1 MLDSLRAFSRTWIAK
16 ILLAVLVVSF
26 GIFGINNVVTGIGAN
41 TVARVG
47 DEDISLRDFQRAY
60 EQQLNAAGQQ
70 LGRIPTGP
78 EAVALGLPN
87 NAIGLLAGDAAI
99 DSLGARLG
107 LGASEERL
115 AELIRQDPNFGGTL
129 GQFQRENFV
138 AVLRQAGFTEAEYLA
153 MKAKDARRQQLVSA
167 LFADAHVPQVALDI
181 VNRYTKDQRTV
192 DYFIVNDT
200 AVPPVAEPTED
211 ELKAYLAANQSSFRT
226 LETRTV
232 DVLSLSP
239 AILAKTITVSE
250 EAIAAEYERTK
261 ANLTKAEKRTIRQ
274 VVLPDDAAAAAFE
287 TGKTAG
293 TPFETLVQQVNLPIT
308 ELGTLGKAEVLDPA
322 VADAAFGLEAGGF
335 VIIPGVQ
342 GKRVIQV
349 SAIQPGGEIPLA
361 EARARLVE
369 TLALAEAR
377 KQYADVL
384 DQVEELRAAFQP
396 LPEIAER
403 FKLPLASVG
412 VTASGAELAAAADIP
427 EAGRSKVATAI
438 FAAKPEDK
446 LTPSVALDGQQQVWF
461 DLKSVD
467 VARDQTLD
475 EVRDA
480 VIAGW
485 TRQKTDEAVAAEV
498 DKITAQLKSGAT
510 IADLAVSVNQFPQIS
525 QPMTRTG
532 DGTPVFDASV
542 ASAIFAGGADHYGSA
557 RNQDGDYVIF
567 RVVDILPAEGE
578 GDAANKSYVEN
589 TTRDG
594 LYSLFITALR
604 NDAGVKINQAA
615 LNQLLALDATPN

>member
-70 LGRIPTGP
+70 LGRVPTGQ
-78 EAVALGLPN
+78 EAMALGIPN
-87 NAIGLLAGDAAI
+87 SVIGRLAGEAAA
-99 DSLGARLG
+99 DSLGVKLG
-107 LGASEERL
+107 LGASEDRL
-115 AELIRQDPNFGGTL
+115 AALIRQDPNFGGVL

-138 AVLRQAGFTEAEYLA
+138 AVLRQAGFTEAEYLD
-153 MKAKDARRQQLVSA
+153 MKTKDARRQQLVSA
-167 LFADAHVPQVALDI
+167 LFADAHVPQVALDM
-181 VNRYTKDQRTV
+181 VNRYTKDKRTV

-200 AVPPVAEPTED
+200 AVPMVADPTDD
-211 ELKAYLAANQSSFRT
+211 ELKAYLAEHQADFRT
-226 LETRTV
+226 QETRTV

-239 AILAKTITVSE
+239 AILAKTISVSE
-250 EAIAAEYERTK
+250 DALAAEYERSK

-274 VVLPDDAAAAAFE
+274 VVLPDDAAVAVFE
-287 TGKTAG
+287 TGKGAG

-308 ELGTLGKAEVLDPA
+308 ELGTLGKAEIIDPA
-322 VADAAFGLEAGGF
+322 VADAAFGLDAGGF
-335 VIIPGVQ
+335 VVIPGVQ

-361 EARARLVE
+361 EARAQLTE
-369 TLALAEAR
+369 QIALAQA
-377 KQYADVL
+377 KTQYADVL
-384 DQVEELRAAFQP
+384 DQVEELRAAFKP
-396 LPEIAER
+396 LSEIAAR
-403 FKLPLASVG
+403 FNLPVVSVA
-412 VTASGAELAAAADIP
+412 VTATGAELSADADIP
-427 EAGRSKVATAI
+427 EAGRAKVATAI
-438 FAAKPEDK
+438 FAAKTEDK

-461 DLKSVD
+461 DLKTVD
-467 VARDQTLD
+467 AERDQTLD
-475 EVRDA
+475 EVRDTVA
-480 VIAGW
+480 AAW
-485 TRQKTDEAVAAEV
+485 TREKTDAAVAAEV
-498 DKITAQLKSGAT
+498 EKITEQLKSGAA
-510 IADLAVSVNQFPQIS
+510 IADLAVSVNQFPQLS

-567 RVVDILPAEGE
+567 RVVDILPADGE
-578 GDAANKSYVEN
+578 GDADNKSYVEN

-594 LYSLFITALR
+594 LYSLFLTALR
-604 NDAGVKINQAA
+604 NDAGIKVNQAV
-615 LNQLLALDATPN
+615 LNQMLALDATPN